1 MTALARFDRS
11 QPCPKCGAP
20 ERTVRWDRA
29 TKSAPERLVV
39 RCRCGFAD
47 QFAPLDGG
55 ATVSTLP
62 LVDARRS
69 AMVQPDA
76 GIRGLR
82 STGELGGPT
91 P

>member
-20 ERTVRWDRA
+20 DRSVRWDRA
-29 TKSAPERLVV
+29 TKDVPERLVV

-55 ATVSTLP
+55 AVVSSLP
-62 LVDARRS
+62 ATKPNHRAVPIQESDRIRHRRS
-69 AMVQPDA
+69 NMGD
-76 GIRGLR
+76 
-82 STGELGGPT
+82 PT